1 MTYTPDKIRNI
12 AIVGHQGSGKT
23 SLVES
28 LAYKSQLIKIK
39 GTIENKNTISDY
51 LPDEKK
57 KQSSLSSSIIP
68 LTYNGYKL
76 NLIDIPG
83 NDDFIFETIG
93 ITRLVKGA
101 ILVID
106 ASKGVLVNTIKSF
119 NLLKKR
125 GVPIFIY
132 VNKMDKENIKFTNL
146 LTEIEEKLGGKKCVP
161 FSYPI
166 GKQDSFDGFVN
177 IVDLKA
183 RKYNGK
189 ECVDDVIYD
198 DKKQIVFELHN
209 RLCEAVATTNDEM
222 LEKMKSSIRKSEKI
236 YLSLWII
243 FLLGSIIVVES
254 LSVCPVYPNILK
266 TLEYISELALR
277 FSIKK

>member
-146 LTEIEEKLGGKKCVP
+146 LTEIGFKSVGEGK
-161 FSYPI
+161 
-166 GKQDSFDGFVN
+166 
-177 IVDLKA
+177 
-183 RKYNGK
+183 
-189 ECVDDVIYD
+189 
-198 DKKQIVFELHN
+198 
-209 RLCEAVATTNDEM
+209 
-222 LEKMKSSIRKSEKI
+222 
-236 YLSLWII
+236 
-243 FLLGSIIVVES
+243 
-254 LSVCPVYPNILK
+254 
-266 TLEYISELALR
+266 
-277 FSIKK
+277 